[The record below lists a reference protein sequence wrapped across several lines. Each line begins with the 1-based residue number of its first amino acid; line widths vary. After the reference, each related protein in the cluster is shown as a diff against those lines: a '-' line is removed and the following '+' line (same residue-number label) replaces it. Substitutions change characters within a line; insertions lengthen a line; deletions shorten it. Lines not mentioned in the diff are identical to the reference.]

1 MAGRRVR
8 RAPLVPDR
16 ANRITPGQSYFRE
29 VSEWV
34 CDCCGR
40 WRVSVELIRGRYRYR
55 LTRRYPERFGG
66 GRNVLGE
73 VGSVPELEELLRRRT
88 PLSLADLR
96 EAA

>member
-1 MAGRRVR
+1 M
-8 RAPLVPDR
+8 
-16 ANRITPGQSYFRE
+16 
-29 VSEWV
+29 SEWV

-40 WRVSVELIRGRYRYR
+40 WRVSVELIRGRHRFR

-66 GRNVLGE
+66 GWNVLGE

-88 PLSLADLR
+88 PLTLADLH

>member
-1 MAGRRVR
+1 MA
-8 RAPLVPDR
+8 
-16 ANRITPGQSYFRE
+16 
-29 VSEWV
+29 EWV

-55 LTRRYPERFGG
+55 LTRRYPQQFGG

-73 VGSVPELEELLRRRT
+73 VGSVAELEELLRRQT
-88 PLSLADLR
+88 PLTLADLR